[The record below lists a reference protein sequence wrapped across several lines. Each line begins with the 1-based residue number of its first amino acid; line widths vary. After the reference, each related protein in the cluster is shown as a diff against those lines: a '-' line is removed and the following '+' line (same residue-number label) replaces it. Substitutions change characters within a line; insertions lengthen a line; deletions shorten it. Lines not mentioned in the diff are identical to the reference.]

1 VTTEGEVDAPPA
13 VPPSSPSVDAR
24 ARARA
29 EHDRVLAAG
38 DHLIQQMAFRDVS
51 DTGGDLTIELDLDA
65 RLTNP
70 RGGLQGGLMATMAD
84 VVAGRAVFNG
94 SPAGSACVTS
104 DLTIHYLAAL
114 TVGPARARATVVQ
127 RGRSRAVA
135 NVDIIDV
142 GTGRVSAVCTVAFS
156 VFPGD
161 AQAGGIL
168 ET

>member
-1 VTTEGEVDAPPA
+1 MI
-13 VPPSSPSVDAR
+13 
-24 ARARA
+24 
-29 EHDRVLAAG
+29 AAG
-38 DHLIQQMAFRDVS
+38 EHLLQQMAFRDVP
-51 DTGGDLTIELDLDA
+51 DEGADLTIELDLDS

-104 DLTIHYLAAL
+104 DLTIHYLRAL
-114 TVGPARARATVVQ
+114 TVGPARARANVVQ
-127 RGRSRAVA
+127 RGRTRAVA
-135 NVDIIDV
+135 NVDIIDL
-142 GTGRVSAVCTVAFS
+142 GTGRISAVCTVAFS

-161 AQAGGIL
+161 AQTGGLL